1 MATVDPTTGNV
12 TFTSEEFAQMQASKQ
27 ASNKSGGEDDKKS
40 LADRWRDK
48 FAPKAPAKQQRQEP
62 TLQEQPLTREALY
75 EAAKKL
81 NFLEPTAEQMEKMR
95 SGDVET
101 FMQVQQ
107 DGLRRVFADS
117 AMASN
122 GLVDHRQ
129 GTSRQEMQAMMQDM
143 LRRHDGA
150 REIQSQTGDFLN
162 VPGGDVLVSALTQKF
177 SQEGKAP
184 GEVGQLVSSYLKD
197 FSSNFGQQA
206 NQPSAR
212 EVATQEAQQ
221 SATDF

>member
-12 TFTSEEFAQMQASKQ
+12 TFTSEEFAQMQSA
-27 ASNKSGGEDDKKS
+27 KSGAPAPDDSKKS
-40 LADRWRDK
+40 LADRWKDK
-48 FAPKAPAKQQRQEP
+48 FAPKPPRERQEP
-62 TLQEQPLTREALY
+62 TGQPQGQAPLTREALY
-75 EAAKKL
+75 EASKKL
-81 NFLEPTAEQMEKMR
+81 NFMEPTPEQMQKIQQ
-95 SGDVET
+95 GD
-101 FMQVQQ
+101 MQTLFEVQQ

-122 GLVDHRQ
+122 GLVDSRQ
-129 GTSRQEMQAMMQDM
+129 GTTKSEMQAMMQDM
-143 LRRHDGA
+143 LSRHDGA
-150 REIQSQTGDFLN
+150 RQIQEQTGDFLN
-162 VPGGDVLVSALTQKF
+162 VPGGDILVSALTQKF

-184 GEVGQLVSSYLKD
+184 GEVGQLVNNYLKD